1 MEPPRPD
8 SPQATV
14 ALTRDDVKTLSSD
27 TRVEILKRLGER
39 RMTVTE
45 LATALALSK
54 ATVLEHL
61 EKLATAGFV
70 RRIEDEKRVWVY
82 YELADKGRRIVHQS
96 STRFVLLLSTSGL
109 AAIGGASAF
118 AIWAATS
125 LAGQSPSFGRD
136 TSSDASDGASSPESP
151 SSGESPPPSGAPQ
164 PSAPSQEAADAP
176 SMDGGSLALALL
188 PVAGAA
194 CVLLAS
200 FLAWRAVR
208 GRRRARDALAAL

>member
-45 LATALALSK
+45 LAGALALSK

-96 STRFVLLLSTSGL
+96 STRFVLLLSSAGV
-109 AAIGGASAF
+109 AALGGATAF

-125 LAGQSPSFGRD
+125 LVGQSPSFDGGASRD
-136 TSSDASDGASSPESP
+136 ATDGASAPESP
-151 SSGESPPPSGAPQ
+151 SSGEPPPSSGAPQ

-176 SMDGGSLALALL
+176 STDGGSLFSVLL
-188 PVAGAA
+188 PTAGAL
-194 CVLLAS
+194 CVMLAS
-200 FLAWRAVR
+200 LLAWRGVR
-208 GRRRARDALAAL
+208 GRRRAREALSVL